1 MSSSRMYTWPAWSQ
15 QAQHVCFVCMN
26 ERQNT
31 ADLIYLV
38 FPVFFSP
45 QLCLLVSSG
54 FPCVTYTSV
63 AKRLQPLLSRMYFVV
78 SAAGSK
84 TEAVNVA
91 RRRMGIHG
99 LY

>member
-38 FPVFFSP
+38 FPVFFP
-45 QLCLLVSSG
+45 TALLACVLWLPVRYLHLCG
-54 FPCVTYTSV
+54 
-63 AKRLQPLLSRMYFVV
+63 
-78 SAAGSK
+78 K
-84 TEAVNVA
+84 TLTATFIQNV
-91 RRRMGIHG
+91 
-99 LY
+99 LWC